1 MHTETKTQ
9 CQGNKKVEKKMET
22 KDLEWFKKNLQ
33 VVIDGK
39 DSKISEL
46 EAKINELESENRIL
60 KNYNDNLEAKIK
72 YLQSDCRN
80 MKSLID
86 DFECQNKELIIKN
99 ENLESD
105 VMDYKQRIGFFD

>member
-1 MHTETKTQ
+1 MDDSK
-9 CQGNKKVEKKMET
+9 G
-22 KDLEWFKKNLQ
+22 LEWFKKNLQ

-39 DSKISEL
+39 DSKISDL
-46 EAKINELESENRIL
+46 EAKIKGLQSENRIL
-60 KNYNDNLEAKIK
+60 KSYNDNLEAKIK

-99 ENLESD
+99 ENLESY
-105 VMDYKQRIGFFD
+105 VMDYKQRIGLFD

>member
-1 MHTETKTQ
+1 
-9 CQGNKKVEKKMET
+9 MET
-22 KDLEWFKKNLQ
+22 RDLEWFKKNLQ

-39 DSKISEL
+39 DSKISEF
-46 EAKINELESENRIL
+46 EAKIKDLESENRIL

-86 DFECQNKELIIKN
+86 DFECQNKDLIAKN

-105 VMDYKQRIGFFD
+105 VMDYKQRIGWFD

>member
-1 MHTETKTQ
+1 
-9 CQGNKKVEKKMET
+9 MET

-46 EAKINELESENRIL
+46 EAKLKSLQSENRIL
-60 KNYNDNLEAKIK
+60 KSYID
-72 YLQSDCRN
+72 YLG
-80 MKSLID
+80 
-86 DFECQNKELIIKN
+86 CQNKELRIKN

-105 VMDYKQRIGFFD
+105 VMDYKQRIGLFD

>member
-1 MHTETKTQ
+1 
-9 CQGNKKVEKKMET
+9 MET

-39 DSKISEL
+39 DSKLSEL
-46 EAKINELESENRIL
+46 EAKIKELESENRIL

-86 DFECQNKELIIKN
+86 DFECQNNELIIKN

-105 VMDYKQRIGFFD
+105 VKNYQELLVHPNKIADMETNVNNKK